1 MERGRFSEIGLLI
14 MVGLA
19 DGPKHGYALMEE
31 VERLRGKR
39 PGPGTLYGAIAR
51 LEEDSLIEAMPEH
64 DRRRPYRLT
73 RSGRVALA
81 AELNSLQ
88 GVVTTGTTRLA
99 TS

>member
-1 MERGRFSEIGLLI
+1 MELGRFSEVGLLI

-31 VERLRGKR
+31 VEGLRGNR

-51 LEEDSLIEAMPEH
+51 LEDADLIEALPEQ

-73 RSGRVALA
+73 RGGRAALA
-81 AELNSLQ
+81 AELASLQ
-88 GVVTTGTTRLA
+88 TVISTGRTRLA
-99 TS
+99 AR

>member
-1 MERGRFSEIGLLI
+1 LGLLI

-31 VERLRGKR
+31 VGHLRGTR

-51 LEEDSLIEAMPEH
+51 LEHEGLIEALPEH

-73 RSGRVALA
+73 RAGVAALGSGLS
-81 AELNSLQ
+81 SLERI
-88 GVVTTGTTRLA
+88 VTAGRARLA
-99 TS
+99 TA